1 MPKGTFKPYLLCE
14 LFAHEKAGFPQINE
28 ESPPFFV
35 YRIKSRFSVK
45 RRNPNPSPTWK
56 IKFGFL
62 SFGPSD
68 RIRTC
73 GILLPKQARY
83 QLRYTR
89 LFSCF
94 IRLGV
99 FTQSRRA
106 TSCATPG
113 YWVVLS
119 GWAYSPNRRQIF
131 LPALPDT
138 VCPTTLPYSA
148 YSGTLKS
155 CQACRIRRNQTMRH
169 RYTASIIAIKM
180 SMEKHLSVKQ
190 KYYILFG
197 RSCQSWS
204 VCMFRQRLHKIFTKD
219 LQCTFILEKYWL
231 FFRAMV

>member
-89 LFSCF
+89 LLSCF

-99 FTQSRRA
+99 SSQPPSDIS
-106 TSCATPG
+106 TSAARHCLPHNTAIFCIFRDVKELSGLSYSAKSNDASQIYSIHNCDQNVDGKTSLCKTKVL
-113 YWVVLS
+113 YLIRKVLS
-119 GWAYSPNRRQIF
+119 IVIS
-131 LPALPDT
+131 LH
-138 VCPTTLPYSA
+138 VSA
-148 YSGTLKS
+148 E
-155 CQACRIRRNQTMRH
+155 
-169 RYTASIIAIKM
+169 IA
-180 SMEKHLSVKQ
+180 
-190 KYYILFG
+190 
-197 RSCQSWS
+197 
-204 VCMFRQRLHKIFTKD
+204 
-219 LQCTFILEKYWL
+219 
-231 FFRAMV
+231 